1 MDAPLPKAM
10 TSHAKGKAV
19 AKPKIQAKP
28 RAQPKSKALAK
39 PKAKPMP
46 QSKSKALAKPKIEA
60 KPRAQPKALG
70 SAKPMPQSK
79 RWRALFPQLRGAAV
93 PQEEPKPEPDDGQA
107 AQAAADDGQAADEKM
122 TPEKEKEP
130 RKKNGVGI
138 SSYKGKSKA
147 HYWPDV
153 RDIKVKEMSKVV
165 DASLSKTKRQ
175 RLTPEP
181 DDGQVAQAAAEQ
193 AVADDSDLDDG
204 FAMLGQPLSPASAQ
218 WLQAELDAVFSGA
231 DDQSEASKPEESKAE
246 ESKAEP
252 QEPSLNQKSQPEG
265 EPQEPS
271 HSQTM
276 APASPDEEQDKPI
289 PPWRKPQP
297 LVPPPAKRQAT
308 VANANCQWV
317 TQKMVDD
324 FCCKLK
330 PEARAAFMALYPR
343 DQRLLLALCVE
354 NRADLI
360 KDRNTHAFVCSWAAQ
375 RMRSGKQ
382 W

>member
-1 MDAPLPKAM
+1 MFATMDAPSPKAM

-60 KPRAQPKALG
+60 KPRAQPKAL
-70 SAKPMPQSK
+70 
-79 RWRALFPQLRGAAV
+79 
-93 PQEEPKPEPDDGQA
+93 EN
-107 AQAAADDGQAADEKM
+107 M

-204 FAMLGQPLSPASAQ
+204 LAMLGQPLSPASAQ

-231 DDQSEASKPEESKAE
+231 DDQSEASRPEESKAE

-308 VANANCQWV
+308 VANANCQWASPAAPPASAATSPAESPEFIEVLGDEKDIVWDV
-317 TQKMVDD
+317 TNAHLNM
-324 FCCKLK
+324 LT
-330 PEARAAFMALYPR
+330 AAE
-343 DQRLLLALCVE
+343 Q
-354 NRADLI
+354 
-360 KDRNTHAFVCSWAAQ
+360 AAAEQ
-375 RMRSGKQ
+375 AAS
-382 W
+382 

>member
-1 MDAPLPKAM
+1 MFATMDAPSPKAM

-46 QSKSKALAKPKIEA
+46 QSKSKVLAKPKIEA
-60 KPRAQPKALG
+60 KPRAQPKALE
-70 SAKPMPQSK
+70 Q
-79 RWRALFPQLRGAAV
+79 
-93 PQEEPKPEPDDGQA
+93 
-107 AQAAADDGQAADEKM
+107 M
-122 TPEKEKEP
+122 TPEKEKDP

-204 FAMLGQPLSPASAQ
+204 LAMLGQPLSPASAQ

-276 APASPDEEQDKPI
+276 APASPDEEQE
-289 PPWRKPQP
+289 
-297 LVPPPAKRQAT
+297 T
-308 VANANCQWV
+308 NANCQWASPAAPPASAATSPAESPEFIEVLGDEKDIVWDV
-317 TQKMVDD
+317 TNAHLNM
-324 FCCKLK
+324 LT
-330 PEARAAFMALYPR
+330 AAE
-343 DQRLLLALCVE
+343 Q
-354 NRADLI
+354 
-360 KDRNTHAFVCSWAAQ
+360 AAAEQ
-375 RMRSGKQ
+375 AAS
-382 W
+382 